1 MKCTTIYK
9 SKGEQYGKF
18 KQKKVCE
25 IACRST
31 YHLFDQYD
39 RRKSRQYELW
49 SHQSTELQY

>member
-25 IACRST
+25 TACRST

-49 SHQSTELQY
+49 THQSTEL